1 VSEIGAI
8 LQMVEHTEGH
18 ITNGDM
24 GMNALGF
31 PMKDRPHL
39 QGMLVEAKG
48 LFNDSQSLGN

>member
-1 VSEIGAI
+1 MSEIGAI